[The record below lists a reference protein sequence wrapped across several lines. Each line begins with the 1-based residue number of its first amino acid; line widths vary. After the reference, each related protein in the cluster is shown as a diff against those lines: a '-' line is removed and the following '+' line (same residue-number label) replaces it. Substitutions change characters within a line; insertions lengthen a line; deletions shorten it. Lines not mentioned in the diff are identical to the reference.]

1 MLVYFFFF
9 SSTRQ
14 KIHSFSPY
22 FKKPK
27 AWPVAKGGRTLKH
40 CMSGLWKPQGL
51 LQLLLKSLGVLPWI
65 LIGLGG
71 EPMFIVSWDILE
83 FCSQWNRMMGLN
95 CFRGLLCA
103 GCNSREPLF
112 TGGKK
117 FYIPHTV
124 RISTEVNE
132 IFAWVRINTC
142 NQSRWFSK
150 KQARCWSAS
159 WLCSC
164 TFCHLDLESYP
175 ILIAF
180 CYLHPLTVGHFT
192 AATQYH
198 LSYKECLCEK
208 KELKF
213 FSWFL
218 RQILVDSKH
227 PNIPSFHFLLLSV
240 ENLMVVQNP
249 QCTCKFVHAR
259 DPSFW
264 RVRMAG
270 TFCPSD
276 S

>member
-1 MLVYFFFF
+1 
-9 SSTRQ
+9 
-14 KIHSFSPY
+14 
-22 FKKPK
+22 
-27 AWPVAKGGRTLKH
+27 
-40 CMSGLWKPQGL
+40 
-51 LQLLLKSLGVLPWI
+51 
-65 LIGLGG
+65 
-71 EPMFIVSWDILE
+71 MFIVNWDILE

-112 TGGKK
+112 TGEKK

-142 NQSRWFSK
+142 NQSRWFSE
-150 KQARCWSAS
+150 KQARCWSAC

-164 TFCHLDLESYP
+164 IFCHLDLESYP
-175 ILIAF
+175 VLTAF

-192 AATQYH
+192 AATHYH

-208 KELKF
+208 TELKF

-227 PNIPSFHFLLLSV
+227 VGIPSLNFLLLSV
-240 ENLMVVQNP
+240 ENLMKSTMYLQIYACQGSKLLNSEDVREIFFLQTPKLHQLEPSLKHFSCISMLNP
-249 QCTCKFVHAR
+249 DVSTVLSLQINFSALFQ
-259 DPSFW
+259 DY
-264 RVRMAG
+264 
-270 TFCPSD
+270 
-276 S
+276 

>member
-1 MLVYFFFF
+1 
-9 SSTRQ
+9 
-14 KIHSFSPY
+14 
-22 FKKPK
+22 
-27 AWPVAKGGRTLKH
+27 
-40 CMSGLWKPQGL
+40 
-51 LQLLLKSLGVLPWI
+51 
-65 LIGLGG
+65 
-71 EPMFIVSWDILE
+71 MFIVNWDILE

-142 NQSRWFSK
+142 NQSRWFSE
-150 KQARCWSAS
+150 KQARCWSAC

-164 TFCHLDLESYP
+164 IFCHLDLESYP

-192 AATQYH
+192 AATHYH

-213 FSWFL
+213 FNWFF
-218 RQILVDSKH
+218 RQILVHLKSDMLTYPHFISYC
-227 PNIPSFHFLLLSV
+227 FLLRTWWLY
-240 ENLMVVQNP
+240 EIHNALG
-249 QCTCKFVHAR
+249 KFVHAR

-264 RVRMAG
+264 TMRMSG
-270 TFCPSD
+270 RFFPSD
-276 S
+276 T